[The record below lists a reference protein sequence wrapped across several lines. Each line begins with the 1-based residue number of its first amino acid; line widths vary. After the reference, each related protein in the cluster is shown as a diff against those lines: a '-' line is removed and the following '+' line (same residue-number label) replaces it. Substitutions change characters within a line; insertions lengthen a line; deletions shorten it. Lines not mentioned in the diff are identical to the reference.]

1 MIANASTFD
10 ELLARESRL
19 VERTALRLVR
29 FCDDLDDARSV
40 AMVALWRAWRSFSDQ
55 CQWGAFA
62 GNRIWCESIDELRR
76 RSRYGRITKVRMM
89 TMRFS
94 DYTKQSDH
102 HDDASGYDPID
113 SRSCESI
120 EAVENADELAAVLR
134 VLDSRQVTVAR
145 MTADDATQDAIAQAI
160 GCKRSNVSLIRR
172 DMRRRA
178 EMVSR

>member
-29 FCDDLDDARSV
+29 FCDDIDDARSV

-89 TMRFS
+89 TMLFS
-94 DYTKQSDH
+94 DRANQSEYDEP
-102 HDDASGYDPID
+102 SYYDPAD
-113 SRSCESI
+113 SRSGESI

-145 MTADDATQDAIAQAI
+145 MTADDATQDAIAKAI

-178 EMVSR
+178 EMVTR